1 MEYIIREIYIM
12 KMDVVVLT
20 ETKRREQEVK
30 HWKLYI
36 PFQRGEEI

>member
-1 MEYIIREIYIM
+1 M